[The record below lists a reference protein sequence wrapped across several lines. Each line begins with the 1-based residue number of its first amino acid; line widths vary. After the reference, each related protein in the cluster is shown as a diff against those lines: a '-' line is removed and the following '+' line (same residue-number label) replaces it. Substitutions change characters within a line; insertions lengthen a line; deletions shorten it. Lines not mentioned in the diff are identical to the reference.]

1 MNLLI
6 TELADEDL
14 GEDDVFILESIA
26 EAKKNAEDKLR
37 VTLILTLKD
46 SLASLAK
53 IIRIIEVRNWQKL
66 LMGHA
71 MSPTCMSKNRLLR
84 EKLPTFSAAFESLL
98 FTFCTRV
105 DEIVLKMKILTRLKM
120 HSVLYPREPRLLI
133 QT

>member
-66 LMGHA
+66 LMGHLHA
-71 MSPTCMSKNRLLR
+71 CQKTD
-84 EKLPTFSAAFESLL
+84 F
-98 FTFCTRV
+98 
-105 DEIVLKMKILTRLKM
+105 
-120 HSVLYPREPRLLI
+120 
-133 QT
+133 